1 MSGIVLELQR
11 EALNNK
17 CDILSL
23 LRKAYLI
30 AKKLKLSEFEEWIN
44 NELNGYT
51 DGKTIPEYRKVHG
64 ELKAWNP
71 YHGWVPV
78 ILTDDRLNA
87 LLTYQKIRMSI
98 SSLKNIYDNSDN
110 NTFKIQ
116 FNGSI
121 NQNLS
126 ELCDFETKFALI
138 LGSNQIYCMIECIR
152 NIILDWSIKLETSG
166 IIGEGLQFSNEEK
179 EIATNTPIINNY
191 INNFYG
197 DVRETQIQQNTDDSV
212 QNQN

>member
-1 MSGIVLELQR
+1 M
-11 EALNNK
+11 
-17 CDILSL
+17 
-23 LRKAYLI
+23 
-30 AKKLKLSEFEEWIN
+30 
-44 NELNGYT
+44 
-51 DGKTIPEYRKVHG
+51 
-64 ELKAWNP
+64 
-71 YHGWVPV
+71 
-78 ILTDDRLNA
+78 TDDRLNA